1 MRSRIPI
8 AVFTLGL
15 LLSGLV
21 FGSAGVAGAEPKFL
35 EKDQTATDSSLLGG
49 LDPSFYTTDVQYGVK
64 DFAQIGNT
72 SAQQPLA
79 TLSLSA
85 DKWALTAK
93 AHIENDDSGSTG
105 TVKCQL
111 QSGGAVLDEINT
123 TLESSVEEPGHDN
136 KDDEIISLLGV
147 AEGPSSVRLTCNSG
161 NAGSISV
168 LRVLDMRIMAVRV
181 NSFSTVRMA

>member
-1 MRSRIPI
+1 MRSRIFI
-8 AVFTLGL
+8 VVAMLGL
-15 LLSGLV
+15 LLTGLI

-35 EKDQTATDSSLLGG
+35 EKDQTASDSSLLGG

-72 SAQQPLA
+72 FEQQPLA
-79 TLSLSA
+79 TLRLSG

-93 AHIENDDSGSTG
+93 ANIENDDSGSTG

-111 QSGGAVLDEINT
+111 QSGGVVLDEVDA
-123 TLESSVEEPGHDN
+123 TLEASVEEPGNDN
-136 KDDEIISLLGV
+136 NDDEIVSLLGV
-147 AEGPSSVRLTCNSG
+147 VEGPTSVQLTCNAG
-161 NAGSISV
+161 NAGSIAV

-181 NSFSTVRMA
+181 NSFSTVQMS